1 MDNILFEKAALANGK
16 ENAEPQ
22 PPQFVPLLRWQ
33 RVLLSLSALGAVL
46 WLGGAVVRTA
56 IAYDLFVPGTLVF
69 KTSLPPDAVAQTLRL
84 YSRTAFYTSYGY
96 GIALLGFIPV
106 FLSVKKRWRSYGWL
120 LITGVLVC
128 LYIPLEAV
136 FLYYDWLLAQVVP
149 NADTLV
155 PFDIGRAKEVLLQS
169 FQLSFLG
176 DLGQGAR
183 FLALLGYISAI
194 VVLVWRPLH
203 KNIHNTPTR

>member
-1 MDNILFEKAALANGK
+1 MDDILFEKATVANGK
-16 ENAEPQ
+16 ESKEQQHRLA
-22 PPQFVPLLRWQ
+22 PLSRWQ
-33 RVLLSLSALGAVL
+33 RVLLSFSVLGAVL
-46 WLGGAVVRTA
+46 WLGGAVVRAA

-69 KTSLPPDAVAQTLRL
+69 KTSLPVDAVAQTLRL

-96 GIALLGFIPV
+96 GLALLGFVPV
-106 FLSVKKRWRSYGWL
+106 FFSLKKRWRSYGWL
-120 LITGVLVC
+120 LIAGVLFL

-136 FLYYDWLLAQVVP
+136 FLYYDWLLAQVIP
-149 NADTLV
+149 NADALV
-155 PFDIGRAKEVLLQS
+155 PFDIEQAKTVVLQS
-169 FQLSFLG
+169 FQLAFLG

-203 KNIHNTPTR
+203 KSIDNVPTR